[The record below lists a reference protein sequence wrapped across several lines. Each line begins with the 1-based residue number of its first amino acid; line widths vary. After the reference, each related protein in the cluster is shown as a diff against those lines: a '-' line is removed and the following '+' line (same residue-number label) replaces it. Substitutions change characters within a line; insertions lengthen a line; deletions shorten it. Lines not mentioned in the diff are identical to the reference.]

1 MARMSMANQD
11 RVRFLMSSFF
21 RGIQYFK
28 KLEFYHDEVM
38 TITLSLTLENL
49 IALAINYIAY
59 LSRRNSG

>member
-21 RGIQYFK
+21 RGIQYLK
-28 KLEFYHDEVM
+28 KLEFYLDEVM